1 MRASEMYVNLS
12 HAWCYAGASRDELA
26 ALCASAGLLERLTD
40 AVDSLL
46 VRVLTAGAGEGVGVA
61 EPALPPL
68 HTVEL
73 LGGCSRVPAL
83 AAGKTKKR
91 ARLDHAGIRVRAD
104 IIGHARIIYV
114 GKYQSCMVEIGR
126 LLPHASYLS
135 PAYVSRADI
144 SECRVIAWL
153 IAALGDCEPQR

>member
-1 MRASEMYVNLS
+1 MCAHQDGLDFNAR
-12 HAWCYAGASRDELA
+12 ASRDELA

-46 VRVLTAGAGEGVGVA
+46 VRVLTAGAGEEGGGVA

-91 ARLDHAGIRVRAD
+91 ARLDHVGIRVRAD
-104 IIGHARIIYV
+104 IIGHARIIYL
-114 GKYQSCMVEIGR
+114 GKYKSCMV
-126 LLPHASYLS
+126 
-135 PAYVSRADI
+135 
-144 SECRVIAWL
+144 
-153 IAALGDCEPQR
+153 